1 MLCRRNNKNMVY
13 LIYHTLSSYTFLL
26 ITTFSSTLFS
36 TTTRDANEGE
46 LLGLIKD
53 LDYAFVSLHLNTPQT
68 LDAWKAKFINNDSMA
83 ICGSDK
89 GVLTV
94 WDLGLENSD
103 KAPSTNASPMV
114 SILDTTKKQLI
125 NCISSSSADSIVAAG
140 NSVGNIYT
148 FDLSTNQLLNEFIA
162 HSDIVR
168 DVAIGKNSNLLYS
181 CSDDKRILVYDI
193 RHKNAVMSLQ
203 GHKGWVMGISL
214 CLDDRLLASAS
225 SDSTS
230 NLWDLRSKS
239 CVQSL
244 STSPSEVWNVSFE
257 QSSDAPRLAS
267 VGEDSL
273 IQFYKPI
280 SL

>member
-1 MLCRRNNKNMVY
+1 
-13 LIYHTLSSYTFLL
+13 
-26 ITTFSSTLFS
+26 
-36 TTTRDANEGE
+36 
-46 LLGLIKD
+46 
-53 LDYAFVSLHLNTPQT
+53 
-68 LDAWKAKFINNDSMA
+68 MA

-94 WDLGLENSD
+94 WDLGLENAD
-103 KAPSTNASPMV
+103 KAASTYASPMV

-125 NCISSSSADSIVAAG
+125 NCISSSSTDSIVAAG
-140 NSVGNIYT
+140 NNVGNIYT

-193 RHKNAVMSLQ
+193 RLKNAVMSLQ

-214 CLDDRLLASAS
+214 CLDDRILASAS

-239 CVQSL
+239 CVQTL
-244 STSPSEVWNVSFE
+244 SASSSEVWNVSFE
-257 QSSDAPRLAS
+257 QNSDAPRLAS